1 MSQTDSAPP
10 DDSQGA
16 AARST
21 SPGRLMTLATWIP
34 AMAAG
39 GYLLFLFS
47 QVRRLLT
54 GYYHWF
60 PDFVWAPI
68 LARDLAANGHG
79 GLINVGEAAH
89 YSSIWFLMLTRDLP
103 FNRAIWQFSP
113 LFFTLAGVLL
123 MAWAARRV
131 AGSWAGLM
139 TLAIGV
145 GAGPAILATT
155 ITTGMRSHTW
165 FAIGATAAL
174 LVYFASRP
182 EEARRG
188 PRIGLGVFAGV
199 FAGVTV
205 ASDPLFVVSGLAPLV
220 GAVTLGWLL
229 IRTDKARN
237 LALGGW
243 VLAALAIGLGLAI
256 NRVMHNL
263 GYRKTLIAEGYTF
276 VTPDEFLTAAGGFA
290 RDILTLTNGNFFG
303 RPVSLLSLAS
313 LGMAVLTLGALFLSF
328 VVVLKPTLT
337 RVGAQVDQTP
347 RTAYIFY
354 WVLVQLA
361 TAVAYLLSPI
371 SSAVGQTLTSRYLVP
386 VFYAIA
392 AIVPVWAAG
401 SFTWRKLSVAGA
413 ATALCL
419 LSIAELMSL
428 PAASAEPIRTVA
440 PRIETFLQEEGLERG
455 YGGYRLAHPFT
466 YSVDM
471 AHRTYP
477 VFECRPPSTELCPFP
492 VNTRSV
498 WYRPEAGIR
507 TFLITDPDAGF
518 LALSSPPSQTLGE
531 PSQQRRFG
539 SLLVLVYEYDI
550 ASKFASPAGAR

>member
-1 MSQTDSAPP
+1 MRQADTAPA
-10 DDSQGA
+10 DDHPNA
-16 AARST
+16 AGRAAST
-21 SPGRLMTLATWIP
+21 ARLMTLATWIP
-34 AMAAG
+34 PVTAG
-39 GYLLFLFS
+39 GYLLLLFS

-54 GYYHWF
+54 DYYHWY

-68 LARDLAANGHG
+68 LARDLAANGSG
-79 GLINVGEAAH
+79 GLINMGEAAH

-113 LFFTLAGVLL
+113 LFFTLMGVLL

-174 LVYFASRP
+174 LIYFASRA
-182 EEARRG
+182 EEGRVWT
-188 PRIGLGVFAGV
+188 RIGVGGVAAV

-229 IRTDKARN
+229 IRTDKTRN

-243 VLAALAIGLGLAI
+243 VVAALGIGIGLAI
-256 NRVMHNL
+256 NRVMHDL

-276 VTPDEFLTAAGGFA
+276 VTLDEFLSAAGGFV

-313 LGMAVLTLGALFLSF
+313 LGMAVLTVGALFVSF
-328 VVVLKPTLT
+328 VVLKPTLT
-337 RVGAQVDQTP
+337 RVGTQVNQTP
-347 RTAYIFY
+347 RTVYVSY

-371 SSAVGQTLTSRYLVP
+371 SSTVGQSLTSRYLVP
-386 VFYAIA
+386 VFYAIS

-419 LSIAELMSL
+419 LSAAELMSL
-428 PAASAEPIRTVA
+428 PAASPEPIRTAA
-440 PRIETFLQEEGLERG
+440 PQIATFLQEEGLERG
-455 YGGYRLAHPFT
+455 YGSYRLAHPFT
-466 YSVDM
+466 HNVDM

-477 VFECRPPSTELCPFP
+477 VFECRPPSPELCPFP

-498 WYRPEAGIR
+498 WYEPEEGVR

-518 LALSSPPSQTLGE
+518 LALSSPPSQALGE
-531 PSQQRRFG
+531 PSRQRRFG

-550 ASKFASPAGAR
+550 ASRFAAPAGGR